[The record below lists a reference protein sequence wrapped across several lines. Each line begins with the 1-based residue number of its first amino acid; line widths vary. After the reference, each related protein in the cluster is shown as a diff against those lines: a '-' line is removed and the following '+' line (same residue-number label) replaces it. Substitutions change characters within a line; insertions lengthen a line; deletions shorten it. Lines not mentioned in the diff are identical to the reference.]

1 MSGTG
6 LFLTS
11 QNGLLT
17 STEAYPI
24 KVYGKEW
31 GFEYT
36 CAGTDKYVVNNG
48 VFTST
53 CHPMYVGGAMEMN
66 NSKFYIDNTDK
77 YPDDKRDGAVG
88 GIYFGMSTKLTG
100 KEEVILNNCEVGSL
114 LTCNLPALRCLV
126 SQRNYEVNGVPYDD
140 ISSVQINNCKLYGGK
155 ETVFGFQSGM
165 ALTDKKSAPNT
176 TKFNVNKGT
185 EIYVRDTSSETGYR
199 LYSQAELA
207 SDIQTAKRTFVRQDD
222 KRDVVDTIRTGAI
235 AFTQYTDL
243 EGKQVGLW
251 TDECNV
257 YDNR

>member
-1 MSGTG
+1 
-6 LFLTS
+6 
-11 QNGLLT
+11 
-17 STEAYPI
+17 
-24 KVYGKEW
+24 
-31 GFEYT
+31 
-36 CAGTDKYVVNNG
+36 
-48 VFTST
+48 
-53 CHPMYVGGAMEMN
+53 MN

-77 YPDDKRDGAVG
+77 YPDDKRDDAVG
-88 GIYFGMSTKLTG
+88 GIYFGTSTKLTG

-114 LTCNLPALRCLV
+114 LTCDLPALRCLV

-155 ETVFGFQSGM
+155 ETVFGFQSGL

-207 SDIQTAKRTFVRQDD
+207 SDIQTAKRTIVRQDD